1 MNRLQLIEEVREV
14 LSKGGFYLSQR
25 QYQPGT
31 VFDVI
36 GRKDDNLFVIRA
48 SLKAE
53 SFRPEDSKEMKVLC
67 EAIDA
72 TPLYISIL
80 GGQRRL
86 KEGVVYSRNGIP
98 MIHPQTLEDMVI
110 EGVPPYVFSAPGGFY
125 VKMDSEILRKAR
137 EKKKISLSQLA
148 DVAGVSRKS
157 IQKYEKGMGADLEV
171 ALRLEEF
178 LDEDLILPINPFER
192 AEIEEGEREYVESIE
207 LEKYSGLER
216 SIFESLKSIGYKIV
230 PTCKCPFEAITED
243 NKTVLLSGIT
253 SQGDK
258 DLKKKAKIV
267 SNISDITEKES
278 VIFLQTSY
286 RRSNIEGI
294 PLIEKEELSKIE
306 DRKKVTELL
315 DDRK

>member
-36 GRKDDNLFVIRA
+36 GRKDDDLFVIRA

-137 EKKKISLSQLA
+137 EEKKISLSQLA
-148 DVAGVSRKS
+148 DVAKVSRKS

-243 NKTVLLSGIT
+243 NETVLLSGIT

-258 DLKKKAKIV
+258 DLKKKAKVV
-267 SNISDITEKES
+267 SNLSDITEKES

-306 DRKKVTELL
+306 DRKKVTELM

>member
-36 GRKDDNLFVIRA
+36 GRKDDDLFVIRA

-137 EKKKISLSQLA
+137 EEKKISLSQLA
-148 DVAGVSRKS
+148 DVAKVSRKS

-171 ALRLEEF
+171 ALGLEEF

-243 NKTVLLSGIT
+243 NETVLLSGIT

-258 DLKKKAKIV
+258 DLKKKAKVV
-267 SNISDITEKES
+267 SNLSDITEKES

-306 DRKKVTELL
+306 DRKKVTELM